1 MTDTAAG
8 SDALAVEYRTVGSLK
23 PDPRNARTHPKRQLE
38 QIKASIKEFG
48 FTNPILIDEQG
59 VIIAGHGR
67 LRAAKEAGLAEVPTI
82 VLAGLTDGQKRALRL
97 ADNKIALGAS
107 WDLDLLKLELGDL
120 ADMDFDLG
128 LTGFSAGE
136 IDIALLGAND
146 PDDDHLPEIK
156 STPRTR
162 PDDIWILGDHRLGCG
177 DGRDGAFLRRVIGK
191 DVKIDAAFLDPPYNV
206 AIGGH
211 ANTRG
216 RHREFAMASGEMSRD
231 EFRTF
236 LTDALGACVAASR
249 DGAVHF
255 VCMDWRHM
263 DDLSAIGRDVYG
275 DLLNLCIW
283 NKSNAG
289 MGSLYRSKHEL
300 VFVYRV
306 GQAPHF
312 NAVELG
318 KHGRNRTNVWD
329 YASVNTVAGSRRED
343 LKLHPTVKPTALVA
357 DAIQDVT
364 RRGDLVLDVFSGSGT
379 TLVAGADGSA
389 FPRRGDRSGLR
400 GRGDRSVGG
409 HDRRDGRARREGPG
423 MSKVGPGHPPKS
435 TRFRKGVS
443 GNPAGRPRKERPADS
458 TSAFD
463 VVIDK
468 KLTIEQDGKSR
479 EVTIEEALW
488 HKTYQNAIAGDRS
501 AQREVLKMIKKRDA
515 HLVGRK
521 AKKPAPRNDVKFV
534 YPPADADEALLILG

>member
-1 MTDTAAG
+1 M
-8 SDALAVEYRTVGSLK
+8 
-23 PDPRNARTHPKRQLE
+23 
-38 QIKASIKEFG
+38 
-48 FTNPILIDEQG
+48 
-59 VIIAGHGR
+59 
-67 LRAAKEAGLAEVPTI
+67 
-82 VLAGLTDGQKRALRL
+82 
-97 ADNKIALGAS
+97 
-107 WDLDLLKLELGDL
+107 
-120 ADMDFDLG
+120 
-128 LTGFSAGE
+128 
-136 IDIALLGAND
+136 
-146 PDDDHLPEIK
+146 
-156 STPRTR
+156 
-162 PDDIWILGDHRLGCG
+162 
-177 DGRDGAFLRRVIGK
+177 
-191 DVKIDAAFLDPPYNV
+191 KIDAAFLDPPYNV

-300 VFVYRV
+300 IFVYRV

-379 TLVAGADGSA
+379 TLVASE
-389 FPRRGDRSGLR
+389 RT
-400 GRGDRSVGG
+400 GR
-409 HDRRDGRARREGPG
+409 
-423 MSKVGPGHPPKS
+423 
-435 TRFRKGVS
+435 RFRGVEID
-443 GNPAGRPRKERPADS
+443 PAYV
-458 TSAFD
+458 D
-463 VVIDK
+463 VAIDRWEAMTGGK
-468 KLTIEQDGKSR
+468 AKLS
-479 EVTIEEALW
+479 
-488 HKTYQNAIAGDRS
+488 
-501 AQREVLKMIKKRDA
+501 
-515 HLVGRK
+515 RK
-521 AKKPAPRNDVKFV
+521 AQA
-534 YPPADADEALLILG
+534 